1 MKLKIIVHKYIPLV
15 LNGIIIHQMLILS
28 IRVIIFPLCQHER
41 VLFISVESG
50 TGKFSKYPQSF
61 ESRVESQEITFFCE
75 NKKMYSQE
83 ERPTFMTFVFQAVNN
98 GFFFFFYLSTHLQ
111 LSVFQL
117 PLLTFPSYIYI
128 NIPKIGTKILHMT
141 YCVGIQQIPFY

>member
-41 VLFISVESG
+41 VLFISVESA

-61 ESRVESQEITFFCE
+61 ECRVESQEITFFCE

-98 GFFFFFYLSTHLQ
+98 SFLPVLQVSNVTATLLSEVINSPMSRSLFRNPKCYVLSTDK
-111 LSVFQL
+111 FQ
-117 PLLTFPSYIYI
+117 
-128 NIPKIGTKILHMT
+128 
-141 YCVGIQQIPFY
+141 